1 MHLCAK
7 AYFKKVGKKDTVL
20 DELHKLPHN
29 FTILRNKLL
38 RLRWTVTY
46 QKTSESV
53 KSCQIDYLVIGPTGI
68 FVIEAKNGDDELFT
82 QKLPHIEADKAGL
95 VLHIKLTNNFTKYIP
110 IYNIVA
116 TLEQVPFVRYGRV
129 RQLFVWQLTTYIY
142 SLETC
147 LSRSEIRK
155 IKRLLMRS
163 T

>member
-1 MHLCAK
+1 MCGK
-7 AYFKKVGKKDTVL
+7 AYFKQIGSKNIVL
-20 DELHKLPHN
+20 DELNKLPRQ
-29 FTILRNKLL
+29 FTTLRNKLL

-53 KSCQIDYLVIGPTGI
+53 KSCQVDYLVIGPTGI
-68 FVIEAKNGDDELFT
+68 FVIEAKNWDDELFI

-95 VLHIKLTNNFTKYIP
+95 VVYIKLANQFTRYIP

-129 RQLFVWQLTTYIY
+129 HQLFVWQLTTYIY
-142 SLETC
+142 SLEMC